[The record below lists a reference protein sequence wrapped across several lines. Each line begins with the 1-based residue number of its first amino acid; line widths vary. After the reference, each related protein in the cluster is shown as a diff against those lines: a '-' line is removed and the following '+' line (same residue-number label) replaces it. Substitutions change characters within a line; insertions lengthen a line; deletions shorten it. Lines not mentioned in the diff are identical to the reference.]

1 MSGPEGADNSQKFV
15 DILGL
20 RTIFPLFMKTPKQA
34 KAGPSSEELEGIFVS
49 KNRNLLFF
57 GYNFY
62 CQNANFENKSIYI
75 YFCKKIIVI
84 ILPWTNSK
92 FQIKSH

>member
-34 KAGPSSEELEGIFVS
+34 KAGPSSEELEGIFFLKIKKVLFVS
-49 KNRNLLFF
+49 YNL
-57 GYNFY
+57 YS
-62 CQNANFENKSIYI
+62 QKAN
-75 YFCKKIIVI
+75 
-84 ILPWTNSK
+84 
-92 FQIKSH
+92 

>member
-34 KAGPSSEELEGIFVS
+34 KAGPSSEELEGIFFL
-49 KNRNLLFF
+49 KIK
-57 GYNFY
+57 
-62 CQNANFENKSIYI
+62 KSY
-75 YFCKKIIVI
+75 
-84 ILPWTNSK
+84 L
-92 FQIKSH
+92 